1 MKEILA
7 RARTG
12 DQAARDRVVEL
23 NLKLVWSIA
32 RRFAAWRRDPQD
44 LFQVGCIGL
53 LKAVDRFDLDREV
66 QFSTYAVPLII
77 GEIRRHL
84 RDDGPVQVA
93 RGVRQLGLAA
103 RRKQVELAGSLGR
116 EPTVREVAEA
126 LGAGAEQVVEAV
138 DSLRPPASIYETVP
152 SGGTDQLYLLDRLV
166 GEESGEGESVEKLA
180 LRQALK
186 ELPQREREILWRRFY
201 RNQTQA
207 QVAADL
213 GVSQVQISRLERR
226 ALQRLRVVLG
236 G

>member
-7 RARTG
+7 RARAG
-12 DQAARDRVVEL
+12 DQAARDRVVES

-32 RRFAAWRRDPQD
+32 RRFAAWGRDPQD

-84 RDDGPVQVA
+84 RDDGPVQVG

-103 RRKQVELAGSLGR
+103 RKKQVELAGSLGR

-126 LGAGAEQVVEAV
+126 LGAGAQQVVEAV
-138 DSLRPPASIYETVP
+138 DSLRPPASIYETIP
-152 SGGTDQLYLLDRLV
+152 AGGTDQLYLLDRLV
-166 GEESGEGESVEKLA
+166 GGESGEGESVEKLA
-180 LRQALK
+180 LRQALN